1 MTNNWELH
9 RIERIEKWLK
19 RVSQDQY
26 VHQVPLSLC
35 YAYSAP
41 FLSLTDAQNL
51 EFAPISEGDEWG
63 RNNRL
68 AWFRI
73 TGTVPADWELPASL
87 LVNISGELLLYGSD
101 GCPVY
106 GLTNGSVFDPRMIR
120 DRYLLP
126 EALCSDDGFTIYGEA
141 VATSI
146 FGLYNAVRDHEAVLR
161 KTPEERPAPSHIA
174 RVLEA
179 RLVAIDPVR
188 ASLFRQG
195 TLLLDQMKS
204 LPETSMRRGKLVRQI
219 NKAIDAYEREEIP
232 ESAALVEA
240 CLKDPAHATELTYT
254 AIGHAH
260 IDTAWLWRMEESI
273 RKCARTFSSQLA
285 HIERYPGYV
294 FGASSPHHYVW
305 MEQHYPALFE
315 RIKEQVQ
322 AGRWECLGAMWVEA
336 DCNISGGEALAR
348 QLIYGK
354 RYFQSTFGVDVRH
367 LWLPDVFGYSACLP
381 QLLQQ
386 VRAPY
391 FMTTKISWNRYNK
404 FPYASFH
411 WKGLDG
417 TTVLSHLPPTNDYN
431 EMLVP
436 SRLCQGRDQYPEKN
450 IAPEALVVYGIGDG
464 GGGPHESHI
473 EDGLLL
479 ENLEAAPKVKFGT
492 VDDFFTV
499 LQEYA
504 DELPTWDG
512 ELYLEM
518 HRGTLTTQAA
528 IKAGNRRIEHRL
540 RDTEMLYASGALDRY
555 PQAEIE
561 ALWKKF
567 LVHQFHDIL
576 PGSCIEEA
584 AADTHQEY
592 AEIETELDALWAPW
606 KEKSADKWTVVNSL
620 NFERDDIVRLPIK
633 SEYAISQ
640 DGKYLATQ
648 SVDDETWIHLDQS
661 GLTSMPLQES
671 EKTAAPTLQQI
682 LAPADFPLTLENE
695 LVLYR
700 INANGQI
707 IFARDKTC
715 DRIFIEGEVA
725 NELALYAD
733 HPTRWDAWDVDP
745 FYPNSQTGTA
755 ECNGT
760 VHYEQGAVAQILTIP
775 LTVGNSTVSLRIILP
790 NHRATLE
797 IECSVDWHEKHRMLR
812 VNVPTTVQSSTAGFH
827 VQFGLIKRNTCDN
840 TSQDQAQFEVAAHEF
855 ADLSEEDFGVA
866 LINDCKYGYKVK
878 GRTLSMTLLRAPDY
892 PDRNADIGHHTFRY
906 AIQPHAGTLSRSN
919 VIETA
924 AAFNQPRWVLPGT
937 DAVDFPIQLTGESVR
952 LETLKK
958 AEDSNDLI
966 IRFYECKGRS
976 TPAELTVKQACFIE
990 EVNLLEETQIE
1001 AGSFFAG
1008 ETLVQHL
1015 HPFEICTL
1023 KIRPSLQN

>member
-1 MTNNWELH
+1 MNKEWELH

-19 RVSQDQY
+19 RVSLDQY
-26 VHQVPLSLC
+26 LQQIPLKLSC
-35 YAYSAP
+35 AHADP
-41 FLSLTDAQNL
+41 FLSLEEASKL
-51 EFAPISEGDEWG
+51 EYGPVSEGDEWG

-73 TGTVPADWELPASL
+73 EGTVPPEWKLPPSL
-87 LVNISGELLLYGSD
+87 LLNIGGELLLYGSD
-101 GCPVY
+101 GTPVY

-120 DRYLLP
+120 DRYQLP
-126 EALCSDDGFTIYGEA
+126 EALCSDAGFTIYGEA

-146 FGLYNAVRDHEAVLR
+146 FGLYNAVREHEAVLQ
-161 KTPEERPAPSHIA
+161 KFMDTRPAAQHASRI
-174 RVLEA
+174 LEA
-179 RLVAIDPVR
+179 RLVTISPVCS
-188 ASLFRQG
+188 ALFRQG
-195 TLLLDQMKS
+195 TLLLDQLRS
-204 LPETSMRRGKLVRQI
+204 LPETSMRRGKLIRQI
-219 NKAIDAYEREEIP
+219 NKAIDAYERNEIP
-232 ESAALVEA
+232 ESGALVEA

-260 IDTAWLWRMEESI
+260 IDTAWLWQMEESI

-294 FGASSPHHYVW
+294 FGASSPHHYAW

-315 RIKEQVQ
+315 QIREQIS

-354 RYFQSTFGVDVRH
+354 RYFLEKFGIDVNH

-411 WKGLDG
+411 WQGLDG
-417 TTVLSHLPPTNDYN
+417 TKVLSHLPPTNDYN
-431 EMLVP
+431 EMLIP
-436 SRLCQGRDQYPEKN
+436 SRLSKGRDDYPEKN
-450 IAPEALVVYGIGDG
+450 IAPKALAVYGIGDG

-479 ENLEAAPKVKFGT
+479 NDLEAAPKVKFGT
-492 VDDFFTV
+492 VAAFFKE
-499 LQEYA
+499 LEEYA
-504 DELPTWDG
+504 DELPTWAG

-540 RDTEMLYASGALDRY
+540 RDTEMLYASGAMDRY

-584 AADTHQEY
+584 AADTRKEY
-592 AEIETELDALWAPW
+592 AEIETELNALWSPW
-606 KEKSADKWTVVNSL
+606 NKSGAGWSVTNSL
-620 NFERDDIVRLPIK
+620 NFDRDDIVRIPGTFDCALTQQNEILN
-633 SEYAISQ
+633 SQ
-640 DGKYLATQ
+640 TVG
-648 SVDDETWIHLDQS
+648 DETWIRLEQS
-661 GLTSMPLQES
+661 GLSSMKVKES
-671 EKTAAPTLQQI
+671 EEAAAPALKQI
-682 LAPADFPLTLENE
+682 LAPADFPLTLENDQ
-695 LVLYR
+695 VLYR
-700 INANGQI
+700 IKANGRI
-707 IFARDKTC
+707 VFARDKTC
-715 DRIFIEGEVA
+715 DRVFIEKEMA

-745 FYPNSQTGTA
+745 FYPDSLLETAQCSGTIY
-755 ECNGT
+755 
-760 VHYEQGAVAQILTIP
+760 YEQGEVARILTIP
-775 LTVGNSTVSLRIILP
+775 LSIGNSTVIQRIILP
-790 NHRATLE
+790 NHRTALE
-797 IECSVDWHEKHRMLR
+797 IECTAEWNEKHRMLR
-812 VNVPTTVQSSTAGFH
+812 VNVPTTMQSETANFH
-827 VQFGLIKRNTCDN
+827 VQFGLLKRTTGDN

-878 GRTLSMTLLRAPDY
+878 GQTLSMTLLRAPDY
-892 PDRNADIGHHTFRY
+892 PDRNADIGTHHFRY
-906 AIQPHAGTLSRSN
+906 AIDPHTETLNRSN
-919 VIETA
+919 VVETA
-924 AAFNQPRWVLPGT
+924 AAFNQPRWILSGASAP
-937 DAVDFPIQLTGESVR
+937 DFPVRLSGESVR

-958 AEDSNDLI
+958 AEDSDDLI
-966 IRFYECKGRS
+966 LRFYECKGRS
-976 TPAELTVKQACFIE
+976 TSAILMVSRTALLKRSTCLRKHKTPPDHLLPAM
-990 EVNLLEETQIE
+990 LLC
-1001 AGSFFAG
+1001 G
-1008 ETLVQHL
+1008 
-1015 HPFEICTL
+1015 PCDRL
-1023 KIRPSLQN
+1023 KSAH